1 MPEIISVN
9 DPRYRQCEVT
19 VMDNIADPDIQ
30 FDSEGVCNYVHE
42 YHRDLRSNVPE
53 FPEPILSQLIEKIK
67 ADGKGKPYD
76 CLTGISGGVDS
87 SFLIHKAKE
96 WGLRPLI
103 VHFDNGWNAE
113 VAVGNINRII
123 SKTGFELYTLVV
135 DWEEFRDLQLSY
147 IKAGVVDLEVPTD
160 HAIYATWH
168 RLSRK
173 FNIRYVLNGN
183 NFITE
188 SIMPP
193 SWIFNKS
200 DAVNLASIH
209 KQFGSKKLKTYPI
222 YQPLD
227 QLLYTLFFKVN
238 VVKPLNLLPYN
249 KSKAKEVLKSE
260 FGWVDYGG
268 KHYESFYTKFYQAFI
283 LPEKF
288 HIDKRKAHLSNLILS
303 GEITKPQ
310 AIEELRVPL
319 YTESELRMDKEYF
332 LKKLGLEDS
341 FFEQY
346 ISSARVP
353 HQQFGV
359 QPFLKDRYPILK
371 LARPIYRLF
380 KKS

>member
-1 MPEIISVN
+1 MQEIISVI

-19 VMDNIADPDIQ
+19 VMDNIADPDIH
-30 FDSEGVCNYVHE
+30 FDNEGVCNYVHE
-42 YHRDLRSNVPE
+42 YHKDLRDNVPE
-53 FPEPILSQLIEKIK
+53 FPEPILSQLIDKIK

-183 NFITE
+183 NFLTE

-200 DAVNLASIH
+200 DAVNLTSIH
-209 KQFGSKKLKTYPI
+209 KQYGTRKLSTYPI
-222 YQPLD
+222 YKPLD
-227 QLLYTLFFKVN
+227 QLLYTVFFKVD

-249 KSKAKEVLKSE
+249 KSKAKEVLKNE

-303 GEITKPQ
+303 GEITKQQ
-310 AIEELRVPL
+310 AIEELKVPL
-319 YTESELRMDKEYF
+319 YTDNELRMDKEYF
-332 LKKLGLEDS
+332 LKKLGLEET
-341 FFEQY
+341 FFKQY
-346 ISSARVP
+346 LSSPRVP
-353 HQQFGV
+353 HQQFGL

-371 LARPIYRLF
+371 LVRPIYRMF